1 MKKGVLKAM
10 LEFLFDKVSGLSAC
24 NFTKKVTQTKLF
36 FCKICEIFKNIY
48 FGEHLGADDS
58 ITALFVAVD
67 GLIVDGLIVRA
78 LLVKPS
84 IKISKILT
92 RNSAK
97 LFPDDE
103 FEGKF
108 IFSYLS

>member
-1 MKKGVLKAM
+1 MKKGILKTM

-58 ITALFVAVD
+58 ITALFVTVD
-67 GLIVDGLIVRA
+67 GLIVKV

-84 IKISKILT
+84 IKISKILLT

-97 LFPDDE
+97 LFPEDE
-103 FEGKF
+103 FEGKS